1 MKTRIATSFGL
12 ALMLVMGVFATML
25 ALGAFDAKTINADG
39 GVTGTSTSIAAS
51 SITAAADPT
60 DPGAVAKWTIVFE
73 NEERLAG
80 GTGEIIIEFE
90 DDVSVPTVID
100 PKDVTITTTRF
111 SNSEADAATAVTGTI
126 VANPQG
132 VNVRFVGSP
141 KDEAEVTLEIGDME
155 PSDVTEG
162 FQGIEGNAEHNSAG
176 STETTVTVIFRQGA
190 GLNNP
195 TEAKPGFSCS
205 EAGDTKAECYKVK
218 VATTNHATKATSTNA
233 NGALIPRTIDIS
245 ANNGERGKVVTV
257 IGKGFRNSTTATIW
271 RDADEDG
278 TRDSGE
284 IDLTTAQVGGD
295 DTFSVTVTVANP
307 PFIAGRGVANSTRN
321 AINAIDGRSESL
333 NNTSLFTI
341 PDFELRGSIAVTPST
356 AAIGDTVQMTIKD
369 FEQPGS
375 GATSTASSTAT
386 TAGTTSAQGVT
397 TTGAVAGQPY
407 ITLGGVVVETPSFTL
422 NSQGEAT
429 FNIDIPNGVAAG
441 AQVLKIEEDD
451 SCSPTACT
459 KNYTDSPRR
468 FTMTISSAELTL
480 TPDTN
485 LVPNQT
491 VTVIGRGYTNGGA
504 AEIAD
509 STDTSSVLIDGD
521 STGLKADG
529 AAPTNKINEG
539 TKITIDNGGNWSSSI
554 VIPINDTTTTPGA
567 HEFKITDDASR
578 EGIGTLTIAP
588 RTVSLSPLES
598 RVGTTV
604 TVTGA
609 GFPADNTKTGAESTP
624 SVAIK
629 YTVSGTAQTVA
640 TLTPDAGGNI
650 SGTFTVPLNAG
661 IPSTNSVTA
670 EFKYTPTGGSE
681 TTSTTATI
689 HEVPR
694 ATVTIDPTVG
704 PTGTLVSIV
713 GEGFKTFSTVSEL
726 KIGDIDVRP
735 APIPSTDAS
744 GGFTTTLLVPQLNTG
759 SQAVKAKVSDT
770 VATATY
776 TVVASVPTAT
786 PAPVVAAQ
794 APADALASLIDNND
808 NLERVWH
815 FDPSKQNEPSGGWFL
830 YDTRPIFATANTVT
844 EIAGGK
850 FYWIKVRVDQTA
862 TLGGS
867 SRSLFAGW
875 NPVTW

>member
-25 ALGAFDAKTINADG
+25 ALGAFDARTITADSG
-39 GVTGTSTSIAAS
+39 DGSVSTSILAS

-60 DPGAVAKWTIVFE
+60 DPGAIAKWTVVFA
-73 NEERLAG
+73 NEQRLAG

-90 DDVSVPTVID
+90 DDVNVPVVID
-100 PKDVTITTTRF
+100 PSDVTITTTRF
-111 SNSEADAATAVTGTI
+111 SNSETGTTDVTGTL

-132 VNVRFVGSP
+132 VNVRLVGSP
-141 KDEAEVTLEIGDME
+141 KDEAEITLEIGDME
-155 PSDVTEG
+155 PSTVTEG
-162 FQGIEGNAEHNSAG
+162 FQGIEGNDAHNKAG
-176 STETTVTVIFRQGA
+176 ADTTVTVIFRQGA
-190 GLNNP
+190 GLKNP

-205 EAGDTKAECYKVK
+205 VSGDTPAECYRVK
-218 VATTNHATKATSTNA
+218 VATTNHATKATSSHA
-233 NGALIPRTIDIS
+233 NGALIPRTLDIS
-245 ANNGERGKVVTV
+245 SNNGTRGANVNV

-271 RDADEDG
+271 RDADQDG

-284 IDLTTAQVGGD
+284 IDLNTAQVGSD
-295 DTFSVTVTVANP
+295 DSFTVAITIANP
-307 PFIAGRGVANSTRN
+307 PFVAGRGTAGSTRN
-321 AINAIDGRSESL
+321 AFNAIDGRSESL
-333 NNTSLFTI
+333 NNTSLFSL
-341 PDFELRGSIAVTPST
+341 PDYDLRGSIQVTPST
-356 AAIGDTVQMTIKD
+356 AAIGDTVQLTIKD

-375 GATSTASSTAT
+375 GSTSTASSSAT
-386 TAGTTSAQGVT
+386 TSGSTAAQA
-397 TTGAVAGQPY
+397 TTGAGQPY
-407 ITLGGVVVETPSFTL
+407 VTLGGVVVEVPSFTL

-441 AQVLKIEEDD
+441 SQVLAILDD
-451 SCSPTACT
+451 DATACPACT
-459 KNYTDSPRR
+459 KNYTDSTRR
-468 FTMTISSAELTL
+468 FTMTISSAELTM
-480 TPDTN
+480 TPDTD

-521 STGLKADG
+521 STGLKANG

-567 HEFKITDDASR
+567 HEFKITDDAGR
-578 EGIGTLTIAP
+578 EGIGVLTIAA
-588 RTVSLSPLES
+588 RTVTLSPLES
-598 RVGTTV
+598 RVGTV
-604 TVTGA
+604 VNVVGA
-609 GFPADNTKTGAESTP
+609 GFPADKTKTGAESTP

-650 SGTFTVPLNAG
+650 NGTFTVPLNAG

-670 EFKYTPTGGSE
+670 EFKYTPTSGSE

-694 ATVTIDPTVG
+694 ATVTIDPTSG
-704 PTGTLVSIV
+704 PTGTVVSIV

-735 APIPSTDAS
+735 APIPSTDS
-744 GGFTTTLLVPQLNTG
+744 LGGFSTTLLVPQLNTG

-776 TVVASVPTAT
+776 TVIESVPTAT
-786 PAPVVAAQ
+786 PSAVVAAQ
-794 APADALASLIDNND
+794 APDLALKALIDNND

-815 FDPSKQNEPSGGWFL
+815 FDPSKQNEASGGWFL
-830 YDTRPIFATANTVT
+830 YDTRPIFAAANTVT
-844 EIAGGK
+844 EVAGGK
-850 FYWIKVRVDQTA
+850 FYWIKVRVGQDA
-862 TLGGS
+862 TLGGKA
-867 SRSLFAGW
+867 RSLFAGW

>member
-25 ALGAFDAKTINADG
+25 ALGAFDARTVTADAG
-39 GVTGTSTSIAAS
+39 DSSTSTSVLNT

-60 DPGAVAKWTIVFE
+60 DPGAIAKWTVVFV

-80 GTGEIIIEFE
+80 GTGEIVIEFE
-90 DDVSVPTVID
+90 DDVSVPVVID
-100 PKDVTITTTRF
+100 PSDVTITTTRF
-111 SNSEADAATAVTGTI
+111 SNSETGSTDVTGTL

-132 VNVRFVGSP
+132 VNVRLVGSP
-141 KDEAEVTLEIGDME
+141 KDEAEVTLEVGDME
-155 PSDVTEG
+155 PSTVTEG
-162 FQGIEGNAEHNSAG
+162 FQGIEGSNTHNASG
-176 STETTVTVIFRQGA
+176 TDTTVTVIFRQGA
-190 GLNNP
+190 GVKNP

-205 EAGDTKAECYKVK
+205 VSGDTPAECYQVK
-218 VATTNHATKATSTNA
+218 VATTNHATKATSTEA
-233 NGALIPRTIDIS
+233 NGALIPRTVDIS
-245 ANNGERGKVVTV
+245 ANNGTRGASVTV

-271 RDADEDG
+271 RDADQDG

-284 IDLTTAQVGGD
+284 IDLTTAQVGSD
-295 DTFSVTVTVANP
+295 DSFTVTVIIANP
-307 PFIAGRGVANSTRN
+307 PFVAGRGTAGSTRN
-321 AINAIDGRSESL
+321 AFNAIDGRSESL
-333 NNTSLFTI
+333 DNSTLFSL
-341 PDFELRGSIAVTPST
+341 PDYDLRGSIQVTPST
-356 AAIGDTVQMTIKD
+356 AAIGDTVQLTIKD

-375 GATSTASSTAT
+375 GGTSTASSTAT
-386 TAGTTSAQGVT
+386 TVGTTSAQGVT
-397 TTGAVAGQPY
+397 TTGAIAGQPF
-407 ITLGGVVVETPSFTL
+407 ITLGGVVVEVPAFTL

-441 AQVLKIEEDD
+441 SQVLAIADD
-451 SCSPTACT
+451 DATACAACT
-459 KNYTDSPRR
+459 KNYTDSTRR
-468 FTMTISSAELTL
+468 FTMTISSAELTM
-480 TPDTN
+480 TPDTD

-509 STDTSSVLIDGD
+509 STDSSSVLIDGD
-521 STGLKADG
+521 STGLKATG
-529 AAPTNKINEG
+529 VAPTNKINEG

-567 HEFKITDDASR
+567 HEFKITDDLGR
-578 EGIGTLTIAP
+578 EGIGTLTIAA
-588 RTVSLSPLES
+588 RTVTLAPLES

-604 TVTGA
+604 TVVGA

-650 SGTFTVPLNAG
+650 NGSFTVPLNAG

-694 ATVTIDPTVG
+694 ATVTIDPTSG
-704 PTGTLVSIV
+704 PTGTVVSIV

-735 APIPSTDAS
+735 APIPSTDS
-744 GGFTTTLLVPQLNTG
+744 QGGFSTTLLVPQLNTG

-776 TVVASVPTAT
+776 TVVESVPTAT
-786 PAPVVAAQ
+786 PDAVVASQ
-794 APADALASLIDNND
+794 APELALKALIDNSD

-815 FDPSKQNEPSGGWFL
+815 FDPSKQNEVSGGWFL
-830 YDTRPIFATANTVT
+830 YDTRPIFAAANTVT

-850 FYWIKVRVDQTA
+850 FYWIKVRVNQDA
-862 TLGGS
+862 TLGGK
-867 SRSLFAGW
+867 SRSMFAGW

>member
-1 MKTRIATSFGL
+1 MKTRIGTSFGL

-25 ALGAFDAKTINADG
+25 ALGAFNAKTIVAD
-39 GVTGTSTSIAAS
+39 VLDPSVSTSILAG
-51 SITAAADPT
+51 SITAAAAPN
-60 DPGAVAKWTIVFE
+60 DPGAIAKWTVVFV

-80 GTGEIIIEFE
+80 GTGEIVIEFE
-90 DDVSVPTVID
+90 DDVKVPEVID
-100 PKDVTITTTRF
+100 PSDVTITTTRF
-111 SNSEADAATAVTGTI
+111 SNSEVPAATAVTGTL

-132 VNVRFVGSP
+132 VNVRLVGSP

-155 PSDVTEG
+155 PSTTTEG
-162 FQGIEGNAEHNSAG
+162 YQGIEGSAIHNAAG
-176 STETTVTVIFRQGA
+176 GDTTVTVIFRQGA
-190 GLNNP
+190 GLKNP

-205 EAGDTKAECYKVK
+205 VSGDTPAACYRVK
-218 VATTNHATKATSTNA
+218 VATTNHATKSTSTQA
-233 NGALIPRTIDIS
+233 NGALIPRTLSVS

-257 IGKGFRNSTTATIW
+257 IGKGFRNSTTATVW

-295 DTFSVTVTVANP
+295 DTFTVTITVNNP
-307 PFIAGRGVANSTRN
+307 PFVAGSGTAGSTRN

-333 NNTSLFTI
+333 NDSSDFTL
-341 PDFELRGSIAVTPST
+341 PEFQLRGSIKATPST
-356 AAIGDTVQMTIKD
+356 AAIGDTVQVTIKD

-375 GATSTASSTAT
+375 GSVSTASSTAT
-386 TAGTTSAQGVT
+386 TAGSTAAQGQ
-397 TTGAVAGQPY
+397 TGAGQPY
-407 ITLGGVVVETPSFTL
+407 LTLGGVVMEVPSFTL

-441 AQVLKIEEDD
+441 SQVLAVADDD
-451 SCSPTACT
+451 SSACPDCT
-459 KNYTDSPRR
+459 KNYTDTTRR

-480 TPDTN
+480 TPSTD

-509 STDTSSVLIDGD
+509 STDASSVLIDGD
-521 STGLKADG
+521 STGLKAES

-539 TKITIDNGGNWSSSI
+539 TKITVDNGGNWSSSI

-567 HEFKITDDASR
+567 HEFKITDDQGR
-578 EGIGTLTIAP
+578 EGIGTLTIAA
-588 RTVSLSPLES
+588 RTVTLSPLES

-604 TVTGA
+604 TVSGA

-650 SGTFTVPLNAG
+650 NGTFTVPLNAG

-670 EFKYTPTGGSE
+670 EYKYTPTSGSE

-694 ATVTIDPTVG
+694 ATVTIDPTSG
-704 PTGTLVSIV
+704 PTGTTVNIV

-735 APIPSTDAS
+735 APIPSTDAQ
-744 GGFTTTLLVPQLNTG
+744 GGFNTTLLVPQLNTG

-776 TVVASVPTAT
+776 TVIAAVATAT
-786 PAPVVAAQ
+786 PAPVVGAQ
-794 APADALASLIDNND
+794 APGVALATLISNGD

-815 FDPSKQNEPSGGWFL
+815 FDPSKQNEASGGWYL
-830 YDTRPIFATANTVT
+830 YDTRPIFAAANTVT
-844 EIAGGK
+844 EISGGK
-850 FYWIKVRVDQTA
+850 FYWIKVRVDQNA
-862 TLGGS
+862 TLGGTA
-867 SRSLFAGW
+867 RSLFAGW

>member
-1 MKTRIATSFGL
+1 
-12 ALMLVMGVFATML
+12 MLVLGVFATML
-25 ALGAFDAKTINADG
+25 ALGAFNTGKIIADG
-39 GVTGTSTSIAAS
+39 GVASTSTSISTTNMTGAANPS
-51 SITAAADPT
+51 
-60 DPGAVAKWTIVFE
+60 DPGAVAKWTINFE
-73 NEERLAG
+73 NQERLAG
-80 GTGEIIIEFE
+80 GVGEIIVEFE
-90 DDVSVPTVID
+90 DDVQVPTVINRT
-100 PKDVTITTTRF
+100 DVTITTTRF
-111 SNSEADAATAVTGTI
+111 SNSETGASAVTGTL

-132 VNVRFVGSP
+132 VNVRLVGSP

-155 PSDVTEG
+155 PSDNTEG
-162 FQGIEGNAEHNSAG
+162 FQGIEGNKEHNAVG
-176 STETTVTVIFRQGA
+176 DTATTVTVTFRQSA
-190 GLNNP
+190 GIKNP
-195 TEAKPGFSCS
+195 SEAKPGFSCS
-205 EAGDTKAECYKVK
+205 VSGDTPASCYRVK
-218 VATTNHATKATSTNA
+218 VATSNHATKAQTTVA
-233 NGALIPRTIDIS
+233 NSVLIPRTVDIS
-245 ANNGERGKVVTV
+245 AGDGTRGKVLTV

-284 IDLTTAQVGGD
+284 IDLATAQVGSD
-295 DTFSVTVTVANP
+295 DTFTATVTVQNP
-307 PFIAGRGVANSTRN
+307 PFVAGRGTAGSTRN

-333 NNTSLFTI
+333 NNTSDFTI
-341 PDFELRGSIAVTPST
+341 PDFDLRGSISVTPST
-356 AAIGDTVQMTIKD
+356 AAIGDTVQVTIKD

-375 GATSTASSTAT
+375 GSTSTASSSAT
-386 TAGTTSAQGVT
+386 TSGSTAAQGQ
-397 TTGAVAGQPY
+397 TGAGQPF
-407 ITLGGVVVETPSFTL
+407 ITLGGVIVETPSFTL

-441 AQVLKIEEDD
+441 SQELDILDDD
-451 SCSPTACT
+451 SSACPNCT
-459 KNYTDSPRR
+459 QNYTDTTRR

-480 TPDTN
+480 TPDLD

-521 STGLKADG
+521 STGLKASS

-554 VIPINDTTTTPGA
+554 VIPINDTTTTPGP
-567 HEFKITDDASR
+567 HEFKITDDQGR
-578 EGIGTLTIAP
+578 EGIGTLSIAS
-588 RTVSLSPLES
+588 RSVALSPLES
-598 RVGTTV
+598 RVGTVV

-694 ATVTIDPTVG
+694 ATVTIDPISG
-704 PTGTLVSIV
+704 PTGTQVSIV
-713 GEGFKTFSTVSEL
+713 GEGFKTFSTVAEL

-735 APIPSTDAS
+735 APIPSTDS
-744 GGFTTTLLVPQLNTG
+744 LGGFTTSLLVPQLNTG

-776 TVVASVPTAT
+776 TVVQLAPTAT
-786 PAPVVAAQ
+786 PSPVAASEP
-794 APADALASLIDNND
+794 PADALAPLIGNND
-808 NLERVWH
+808 NLQRVWH
-815 FDPSKQNEPSGGWFL
+815 FDPSQQTVAPDFGWFL
-830 YDTRPIFATANTVT
+830 YDPRPVFAAANTVT
-844 EIAGGK
+844 EVAGGK
-850 FYWIKVRVDQTA
+850 FYWINVRDSQTA
-862 TLGGS
+862 TLGGK
-867 SRSLFAGW
+867 SRSLFGGW